1 MTSSSN
7 KLIETFVITGDWGT
21 QSKLI
26 RKMNPKITI
35 SDLHFERG
43 KENEMLER
51 IEKRLNKN
59 RSEIIEMI
67 KQILPNE
74 KF

>member
-1 MTSSSN
+1 MTTTKN
-7 KLIETFVITGDWGT
+7 RPMETFQISGDWGT

-26 RKMNPKITI
+26 RNIHPKITI

-43 KENEMLER
+43 KEDEMLER

-59 RSEIIEMI
+59 RSEVIDLI
-67 KQILPNE
+67 KAVLPNE
-74 KF
+74 DF

>member
-1 MTSSSN
+1 MN
-7 KLIETFVITGDWGT
+7 AIKNRPMETFKITGDWGT

-35 SDLHFERG
+35 SDLHFEKG
-43 KENEMLER
+43 KENEMLHR

-59 RSEIIEMI
+59 RSEVIEMI
-67 KQILPNE
+67 KDILPNE
-74 KF
+74 DF

>member
-1 MTSSSN
+1 M
-7 KLIETFVITGDWGT
+7 ETFEIKGDWGT

-35 SDLHFERG
+35 SDLHFEKG
-43 KENEMLER
+43 KEIEMLRR

-59 RSEIIEMI
+59 RSEVIEMI
-67 KQILPNE
+67 KDILPNE
-74 KF
+74 DF